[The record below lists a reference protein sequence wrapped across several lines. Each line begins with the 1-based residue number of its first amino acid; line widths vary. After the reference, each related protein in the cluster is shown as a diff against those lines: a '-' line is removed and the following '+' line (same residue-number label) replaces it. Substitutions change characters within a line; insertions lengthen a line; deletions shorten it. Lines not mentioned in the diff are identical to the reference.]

1 MVYTLIILWHCVIQ
15 VHYNQS
21 VLIVNSTNF
30 NGTCILGNL
39 RPYNEYSIRVRA
51 MTVIQATG
59 EFLEGVESRVVT
71 ERTLA
76 GGTVTY
82 Y

>member
-1 MVYTLIILWHCVIQ
+1 M
-15 VHYNQS
+15 
-21 VLIVNSTNF
+21 
-30 NGTCILGNL
+30 
-39 RPYNEYSIRVRA
+39 PYNEYSIHVRA

-76 GGTVTY
+76 GGTVSY
-82 Y
+82 